1 MNAMLPASWPLLPV
15 QHELWMLDRLR
26 GSGAPSLRAEL
37 QAIDGPLDIGRFR
50 QAVARAVAEAESLH
64 RRVALQG
71 RAPVLVPATPSS
83 DCPLIDLSGEPNPEE
98 AALAWF
104 ASQCRHPIDPEGAS
118 PFGCTLLRLAP
129 ERHLWARF
137 LTQVAC
143 DAPGAAALARRLYA
157 HLRALEAGAPAP
169 PAPAAL
175 ADAVRAFALPEPAQQ
190 AARRHWQ
197 ARLATLP
204 PLLFPGASVAATA
217 TTPQHRFAAAGPRAR
232 AAQAGTTLPR
242 LALAA
247 TAHALGRHFG
257 RDAVA
262 LSVQVDLRPG
272 ARFRD
277 TVGSF
282 ATGLPLVADELHAP
296 VAELALRLGTRLAA
310 DFRHGRLPLRGIAPR
325 PGGGPLADAQFNYL
339 PAVETG
345 WPVVARHHGPS
356 APLMVVLREEGDDLS
371 LTLDHD
377 PALLPPAEAVQL
389 QSAIVDALTRQAAQ
403 RALPPPVPA
412 DLAAL
417 AALLCLPV
425 PALAAALAALAAAR
439 VQDRLGEAVS
449 VAAEQGGATHGL
461 ALPLPATTRLGA
473 WLHQA
478 AAALRPGVPADPPA
492 VTVHLDGTA
501 PRLAFAP
508 NLPPPVREGIA
519 AAWACLLA
527 DAPATLATPASALR
541 ILPPEEATALLALG
555 RGPTQALPEPATLPA
570 LIAAQAAR
578 TPDAIAVQDGQEALD
593 YRSLLARAEAIAGRL
608 AATGAGRGAV
618 IGLRLARNATLV
630 AALLAVHRLGAAF
643 LPLDPTHPAARQR
656 QALQDA
662 GAMLLLAD
670 APCGLGIA
678 ELRLDLAGPSV
689 PVDALPAAMPDD
701 TAYVLFTSGS
711 TGRPKGVAVSQRSI
725 ANLALHAA
733 ATLGEEACHGMFFST
748 ALTFDVA
755 MFELFA
761 PLVTGGRLLVA
772 AHLPALTHSPLRAEV
787 RTVSGSPTILE
798 AVLRAGGLPAAT
810 TTVVTIGEALT
821 RALADRLLAARP
833 GLRLINAYGP
843 TEATVYVSEA
853 AIGPGRDAPCIGR
866 PIANVSMHVLDRHGA
881 LLPRGVE
888 GELCL
893 GGVAV
898 AQGYVGRPDLT
909 EERFV
914 PDPFTGDRLYRTG
927 DRASWRPDGQLDFL
941 GRTDGQFKLNGVR
954 MEVAEIEAALRAVDG
969 IAAAAI
975 GLRGEGSAR
984 RLVAWLV
991 PSREPPPL
999 PALRRRLA
1007 TLLPKA
1013 MIPAAF
1019 AFLPALPTT
1028 ASGKL
1033 DTAALPT
1040 PQTAPDD
1047 AEPAGRPPSSDGE
1060 HAMLRLW
1067 QDVLDLPAIQQGD
1080 IGAEDTLADL
1090 GVDSFGVVLVCAE
1103 VEAVHGRPVPP
1114 ELIEAG
1120 LSLASLATFV
1130 EGQPAPPSLH
1140 LRVDGRLVLPTRR
1153 PGGAY
1158 AFPIPLPA
1166 AEIAIVSPVGIP
1178 NLIHGGHDS
1187 RRLGVLLQSIA
1198 WEQGDL
1204 RHEVQLDAPLLGE
1217 GFHGWEHGSRRR
1229 WTNGHAVLA
1238 DHVVP
1243 PWHGPATLLL
1253 VGWDWQA
1260 GQQMPTP
1267 HPGSGLLAGF
1277 ESLGASC
1284 EFGFVQRETGTHV
1297 PPSLLRWAG
1306 TDLRRLL
1313 LGLADDFIALED
1325 PVVIDVVAS
1334 KPDYVLTT
1342 PYAALH
1348 THESLTALG
1357 EDALAVMKQR
1367 GMAAL
1372 GYLRRKLLADLREG
1386 RKIFVFAAPD
1396 LTEPDT
1402 HTLKAALA
1410 RHGPGRLLCVTT
1422 GTPSPARRL
1431 APGLYTATITRLVGS
1446 SGPFDDWL
1454 RICQDTLALRAEE
1467 EAV

>member
-1 MNAMLPASWPLLPV
+1 MNDMRPASWPLLPV

-37 QAIDGPLDIGRFR
+37 HAIDGPLDIGRFR
-50 QAVARAVAEAESLH
+50 QALARAVAEAESLH
-64 RRVALQG
+64 RRVALHG
-71 RAPVLVPATPSS
+71 RAPVLVPATPSTS
-83 DCPLIDLSGEPNPEE
+83 CPLIDLSAEPNPEE

-104 ASQCRHPIDPEGAS
+104 SSQCRHPIDPEGAS
-118 PFGCTLLRLAP
+118 PFECTLLRLAP

-137 LTQVAC
+137 ITQVVC
-143 DAPGAAALARRLYA
+143 DAPGAAALARRLSA

-175 ADAVRAFALPEPAQQ
+175 DDAVRAFALPEPAQQ
-190 AARRHWQ
+190 AAHRHWQ

-217 TTPQHRFAAAGPRAR
+217 TTPQYRFAAAGPRAR

-257 RDAVA
+257 RDEVA

-277 TVGSF
+277 TIGSF
-282 ATGLPLVADELHAP
+282 ATGLPLVADALHAP

-356 APLMVVLREEGDDLS
+356 APLMVVVREEGDDLALS
-371 LTLDHD
+371 LDHD
-377 PALLPPAEAVQL
+377 PALLPPAEAAQL
-389 QSAIVDALTRQAAQ
+389 QSAIVAALTRQEAE
-403 RALPPPVPA
+403 PVAPAPA

-425 PALAAALAALAAAR
+425 PALAAALAALAASR
-439 VQDRLGEAVS
+439 VQDRLGEAVF
-449 VAAEQGGATHGL
+449 VAVEQGGATHGL
-461 ALPLPATTRLGA
+461 ALALPATTRLGA

-478 AAALRPGVPADPPA
+478 AAALRPGAPAEAPA

-501 PRLAFAP
+501 PRLAFAS

-541 ILPPEEATALLALG
+541 ILPPEDATALLALG
-555 RGPTQALPEPATLPA
+555 RGPALALPEPATLPA

-608 AATGAGRGAV
+608 AAAGVGRGAV

-630 AALLAVHRLGAAF
+630 AALLAIHRLGAAF

-670 APCGLGIA
+670 APCGLGLA
-678 ELRLDLAGPSV
+678 ELRLDLAGPAV
-689 PVDALPAAMPDD
+689 PVDALPAALPGD

-733 ATLGEEACHGMFFST
+733 GTLGEEACRGMFFST
-748 ALTFDVA
+748 ALTFDVSL
-755 MFELFA
+755 FELFA
-761 PLVTGGRLLVA
+761 PLVSGGRLLVA
-772 AHLPALTHSPLRAEV
+772 ENLPALTRSPLRAEV

-798 AVLRAGGLPAAT
+798 AVLRAGGLPQGT

-853 AIGPGRDAPCIGR
+853 TIGPGREAPSIGR
-866 PIANVSMHVLDRHGA
+866 PIANVTMHILDRHGA
-881 LLPRGVE
+881 LLPRGVP

-898 AQGYVGRPDLT
+898 AQGYVGRPELT
-909 EERFV
+909 DERFV
-914 PDPFTGDRLYRTG
+914 PDPFGGERLYRTG

-991 PSREPPPL
+991 PAGEAPPL
-999 PALRRRLA
+999 AALRRRLA

-1019 AFLPALPTT
+1019 AYLPALPTT

-1033 DTAALPT
+1033 DTEALPT
-1040 PQTAPDD
+1040 PQQEADNTQP
-1047 AEPAGRPPSSDGE
+1047 PGRPPSTEGE

-1067 QDVLDLPAIQQGD
+1067 QDVLDLPAIQQGA
-1080 IGAEDTLADL
+1080 ISAEDTLADI
-1090 GVDSFGVVLVCAE
+1090 GVDSLGTVLVCAE

-1140 LRVDGRLVLPTRR
+1140 LRVDGRVVLPTRR

-1166 AEIAIVSPVGIP
+1166 AEIAIVSPIGVP

-1204 RHEVQLDAPLLGE
+1204 LQAVELEAPLLGE
-1217 GFHGWEHGSRRR
+1217 GFHGW
-1229 WTNGHAVLA
+1229 
-1238 DHVVP
+1238 
-1243 PWHGPATLLL
+1243 
-1253 VGWDWQA
+1253 
-1260 GQQMPTP
+1260 
-1267 HPGSGLLAGF
+1267 
-1277 ESLGASC
+1277 
-1284 EFGFVQRETGTHV
+1284 
-1297 PPSLLRWAG
+1297 
-1306 TDLRRLL
+1306 
-1313 LGLADDFIALED
+1313 
-1325 PVVIDVVAS
+1325 
-1334 KPDYVLTT
+1334 
-1342 PYAALH
+1342 
-1348 THESLTALG
+1348 
-1357 EDALAVMKQR
+1357 
-1367 GMAAL
+1367 
-1372 GYLRRKLLADLREG
+1372 
-1386 RKIFVFAAPD
+1386 
-1396 LTEPDT
+1396 
-1402 HTLKAALA
+1402 
-1410 RHGPGRLLCVTT
+1410 
-1422 GTPSPARRL
+1422 
-1431 APGLYTATITRLVGS
+1431 
-1446 SGPFDDWL
+1446 
-1454 RICQDTLALRAEE
+1454 
-1467 EAV
+1467 